1 MTSSDI
7 VNIVGLGLGT
17 IGAVLLAYDVVYGP
31 GKRFQASNLKTQLEV
46 LKGTRKLSQD
56 TINNLPANWTKEQKQ
71 EQLDKEEADWG
82 PEQRDLQKKVDT
94 FYTKYEGRVVTLGAY
109 GVMLIVT
116 AFLLQIVGVVLHAR
130 GH

>member
-1 MTSSDI
+1 M
-7 VNIVGLGLGT
+7 
-17 IGAVLLAYDVVYGP
+17 LLAYDVVYGP

-82 PEQRDLQKKVDT
+82 PEQRELQKKVDT